1 MKIQRLIDR
10 FNEPDVHLVVS
21 EWPSREP
28 GVAHH
33 GVAAY
38 TRETLT
44 TLAKDRKMRFVV
56 LSETNDDNR
65 PQVVANGNIAVF
77 RIFDQHRR
85 RLYPQ
90 ILLWLAKFP
99 AIRHVTV
106 HSEFGAYTGLAHF
119 LLLIPFLLLIKATGR
134 RVTYVAHNVVDSLE
148 TFAPYLNI
156 TNDKHLHNVLSYGI
170 GIYYGLLGAVADQIV
185 SLDAQSH
192 KRLAPYV
199 RGEKLTLIPHWV
211 KLRPKT
217 RTKKSARELL
227 GLPANKKIILSFG
240 FISWYKGSDALARLF
255 ASEASAKES
264 HLVFAGGKHIVRQH
278 NAHYQEYFERFL
290 GTLKSAQN
298 VTLTG
303 FLPED
308 KIRAYFAAADLV
320 VFPYRGL
327 LGGSGALS
335 WAIGC
340 GKPFLIS
347 EDMRAFLANPD
358 IHAQLASILKSPQ
371 DVLFTLDKPGMKKI
385 VRIAHNPKALRTLA
399 KLSVAIGKT
408 RNIHDIGKS
417 FYNEVYAPTPAG
429 LSAFRLLP
437 S

>member
-1 MKIQRLIDR
+1 
-10 FNEPDVHLVVS
+10 
-21 EWPSREP
+21 
-28 GVAHH
+28 
-33 GVAAY
+33 
-38 TRETLT
+38 
-44 TLAKDRKMRFVV
+44 
-56 LSETNDDNR
+56 
-65 PQVVANGNIAVF
+65 
-77 RIFDQHRR
+77 
-85 RLYPQ
+85 
-90 ILLWLAKFP
+90 
-99 AIRHVTV
+99 
-106 HSEFGAYTGLAHF
+106 
-119 LLLIPFLLLIKATGR
+119 
-134 RVTYVAHNVVDSLE
+134 
-148 TFAPYLNI
+148 
-156 TNDKHLHNVLSYGI
+156 
-170 GIYYGLLGAVADQIV
+170 
-185 SLDAQSH
+185 
-192 KRLAPYV
+192 
-199 RGEKLTLIPHWV
+199 
-211 KLRPKT
+211 
-217 RTKKSARELL
+217 
-227 GLPANKKIILSFG
+227 
-240 FISWYKGSDALARLF
+240 
-255 ASEASAKES
+255 
-264 HLVFAGGKHIVRQH
+264 VFAGGKHIVRQH